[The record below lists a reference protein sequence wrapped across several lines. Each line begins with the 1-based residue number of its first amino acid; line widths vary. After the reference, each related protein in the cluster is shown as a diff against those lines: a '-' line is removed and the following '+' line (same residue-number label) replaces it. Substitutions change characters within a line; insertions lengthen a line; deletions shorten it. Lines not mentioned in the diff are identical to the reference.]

1 MKKSRIIIRL
11 IVSLIITVI
20 FFAGCGDDNGNGP
33 AGNEL
38 IGTWEMTKITAEVSG
53 VSMTFTPEE
62 ADLYMTLIINSD
74 NTIEMTKI
82 QGGITENGSGTW
94 DTSEKKLIL
103 QGDEGATITD
113 YTITGNILIISYWE
127 EGTFYTI
134 EFTKQ

>member
-33 AGNEL
+33 TQNEL
-38 IGTWEMTKITAEVSG
+38 IGTWEMTKITAEISG
-53 VSMTFTPEE
+53 VSMTGTPEE
-62 ADLYMTLIINSD
+62 ADLHITLIINSD
-74 NTIEMTKI
+74 NTVESTKI
-82 QGGITENGSGTW
+82 QGGVTETGTGTW

-103 QGDEGATITD
+103 QGDDGATITD
-113 YTITGNILIISYWE
+113 YTITGNILIISYWD
-127 EGTFYTI
+127 EGTFYTL